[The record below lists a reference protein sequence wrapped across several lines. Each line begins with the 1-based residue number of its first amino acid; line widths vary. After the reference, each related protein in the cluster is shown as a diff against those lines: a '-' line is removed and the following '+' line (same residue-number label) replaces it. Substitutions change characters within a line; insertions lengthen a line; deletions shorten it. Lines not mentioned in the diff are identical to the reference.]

1 MKNTFFLL
9 VLIFG
14 MVMVVASCKKD
25 ENTSSISTG
34 CKAVT
39 SCSAT
44 ASSDNITGISG
55 GWMSGTY
62 DKMIIHANS
71 GLAVDNTTGC
81 VSQSSLLSGPTGTN
95 SLRFQHVVTG
105 ANSYADTA
113 SYYSD
118 TSCSSPILTYTF
130 GKEFTLGN
138 DLTGLTA
145 SNLPSTAT
153 QFTYKDSCFEI
164 YPYNE
169 VASSFIDALFASA
182 GINTT
187 AGTKMTCQDSG
198 DTNHGLF
205 YVADSSW
212 DGAAAD
218 NRTLVMNDRGDT
230 AFSTWNDPN
239 SYTRID

>member
-1 MKNTFFLL
+1 MKNTVFLL
-9 VLIFG
+9 ILIFG

-25 ENTSSISTG
+25 ENSSSISTG

-71 GLAVDNTTGC
+71 GLDVDNNTGC
-81 VSQSSLLSGPTGTN
+81 VSESSLLSGPTGTN
-95 SLRFQHVVTG
+95 SLKFQHVVTG

-138 DLTGLTA
+138 DLSGLTA

-153 QFTYKDSCFEI
+153 QFTYKDSCFDI
-164 YPYNE
+164 YPYDAAGATFINTLF
-169 VASSFIDALFASA
+169 SSTMFSA
-182 GINTT
+182 GTRL
-187 AGTKMTCQDSG
+187 TCADDG
-198 DTNHGLF
+198 KTYHGLLH
-205 YVADSSW
+205 VSDSSW
-212 DGAAAD
+212 DSTASD
-218 NRTLVMNDRGDT
+218 NRTLLMEDKGST
-230 AFSTWNDPN
+230 AFSTWNDPD
-239 SYTRID
+239 SITRID